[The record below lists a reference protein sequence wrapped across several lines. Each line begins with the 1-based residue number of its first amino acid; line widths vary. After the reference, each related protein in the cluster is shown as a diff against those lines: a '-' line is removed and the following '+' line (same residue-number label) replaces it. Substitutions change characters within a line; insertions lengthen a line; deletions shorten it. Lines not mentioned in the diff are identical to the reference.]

1 MELLE
6 QFKQKEPMYESMPNK
21 YIKGMEEVIRLNTKA
36 ISADYN
42 RQLWIDKLVDAI
54 CLDLG
59 VDSTKMWNYN
69 FPITFSMI
77 HNDTEVRVVFSWG
90 KGNAQLDMSFD
101 DYAEL
106 PSVPK
111 QPSHVQK
118 LETT

>member
-42 RQLWIDKLVDAI
+42 RQLWIDKLVDAM

-90 KGNAQLDMSFD
+90 KGHAMVDISFD
-101 DYAEL
+101 DYEDL
-106 PSVPK
+106 PK
-111 QPSHVQK
+111 IRGNDGYI
-118 LETT
+118 E